1 MVALAVL
8 SLAVKAEEFP
18 HSPNDLGPTGLMNMP
33 TARMASDGEFNTGV
47 SYVSPFR
54 RYFLSW
60 QIFPAAQLTFRYTD
74 KRRENGQPANSSVPT
89 NKDFFAGIFG
99 SSETDSFL
107 DRGFDL
113 KLRLLRES
121 EYTPQIVLG
130 FQDFIG
136 TGLFSGEYLVA
147 SKRYRDFDLTGGFG
161 WGVFAGRNQLSNPF
175 AEFSDG
181 FRDRPGAEGLGGE
194 ANFGTLFRGNNIG
207 FFGGLEYYT
216 PFRGLT
222 LKAELD
228 STPQSRFVVD
238 QFITSDSPINI
249 GFNYRP
255 WDFLNLSMGWERG
268 NALMARV
275 AVRANMHETGMLKD
289 DPVPKAVEPRPAAW
303 EKAST
308 YPTQADLAERQ
319 RLPRYATVSGP
330 VSVTVSQPPSSL
342 ASAQARDSAGVDA
355 VFARFAASGFE
366 ILDIDYIA
374 GSAIVTLSGSDP
386 ARIMPEDA
394 LALLDLAGAGR
405 GSIWL
410 VSADP
415 AYRGTSPIEIR
426 RQQFA
431 QAQSTDRLFAAVA
444 ELGLAIDAFDITGER
459 AWVTVRS
466 GSPVETQRARH
477 AAQHVLTHLSPMVSE
492 VTLIAYGPA
501 DAQET
506 LAVMRD
512 DSGRTKRPM
521 GALPDRP
528 EILARK
534 QQVATAIF
542 DALAEVGFGA
552 ESVAL
557 ERREATIYISKLRYR
572 QSHENIM
579 RIARI
584 AANELPADVENIT
597 IVFVVENVA
606 GDRISLARKNIEEF
620 AVGRVGAAELVAKSG
635 IERSGA
641 VDPIRTSALKN
652 DQTYPNFQYFIRP
665 KLRQH
670 LGSVDGLLLADLNI
684 ALSARI
690 GIAPGLSLRG
700 TAGKFVAGNLD
711 ELRTR
716 GTSALPQVRTLIRR
730 YLQEGRDH
738 ISNLQMDYIAN
749 PADYLYTRLSAGI
762 FEWMYGGVGGEVL
775 YWPDQS
781 PIAIGGS
788 LNWVRQRDFDQLFS
802 FRDYD
807 TVEGHATIYYRLP
820 FYDLFTQLH
829 VGRYLAKDKG
839 ATIDISRRF
848 DSGISFGLFA
858 TFTNVSAADFGEG
871 SFDKGFYMNVPF
883 DLFLNKSSRRHLAF
897 AFKPLTR
904 DGGQRVGVGPALY
917 SVVESG
923 NAADWGTNW
932 GNAPD

>member
-1 MVALAVL
+1 
-8 SLAVKAEEFP
+8 
-18 HSPNDLGPTGLMNMP
+18 MNMP
-33 TARMASDGEFNTGV
+33 TARMAEDGEFNAGV

-60 QIFPAAQLTFRYTD
+60 QVFPAAQLTFRYTD
-74 KRRENGQPANSSVPT
+74 KRRENGQPRTSSVPT
-89 NKDFFAGIFG
+89 NKDFFKGIVG
-99 SSETDSFL
+99 SSETDIYL

-113 KLRLLRES
+113 KLRLLREG
-121 EYTPQIVLG
+121 EYTPQLVLG

-136 TGLFSGEYLVA
+136 TGVFSGEYLVA
-147 SKRYRDFDLTGGFG
+147 SKRYQDFDFTGGFG

-175 AEFSDG
+175 TQFSDG
-181 FRDRPGAEGLGGE
+181 FRDRPGFEGLGGE
-194 ANFGTLFRGNNIG
+194 ANVGTLFRGNNIG
-207 FFGGLEYYT
+207 FFGGVEYYT

-222 LKAELD
+222 LKAEYD
-228 STPQSRFVVD
+228 SSPQSRLVVD
-238 QFITSDSPINI
+238 QFVTHDSPFNF

-255 WDFLNLSMGWERG
+255 FDFLNFAMGWERG

-275 AVRANMHETGMLKD
+275 AVRANMHESDMTKN
-289 DPVPKAVEPRPAAW
+289 DPVPKPVGPRPAAW
-303 EKAST
+303 ENASVV
-308 YPTQADLAERQ
+308 PEQADLAETQ
-319 RLPRYATVSGP
+319 RLPRYATASGP
-330 VSVTVSQPPSSL
+330 VSVTVSQPPAAML
-342 ASAQARDSAGVDA
+342 TGQTGDSAEVDA
-355 VFARFAASGFE
+355 VFARFSKSGFQ
-366 ILDIDYIA
+366 ILDIEYIA
-374 GSAIVTLSGSDP
+374 ASAIVTLSGADP
-386 ARIMPEDA
+386 ARIKPEDA

-405 GSIWL
+405 ASIWL

-415 AYRGTSPIEIR
+415 AYRATSPIEIR

-431 QAQSTDRLFAAVA
+431 QTQSTDRLFAAVA
-444 ELGLAIDAFDITGER
+444 QMGLAIDAFDMTGDR
-459 AWVTVRS
+459 AWVTVRA
-466 GSPVETQRARH
+466 PYPIETQQARQV
-477 AAQHVLTHLSPMVSE
+477 AQNILTHLAPMVSE

-501 DAQET
+501 AQQT
-506 LAVMRD
+506 VAVMRD
-512 DSGRTKRPM
+512 GRGRQQQFGP
-521 GALPDRP
+521 LPETP
-528 EILARK
+528 EIMARK
-534 QQVATAIF
+534 QQVAAAIF
-542 DALAEVGFGA
+542 DALEMAKFGA

-557 ERREATIYISKLRYR
+557 ERTQATIYVSNIRYR

-584 AANELPADVENIT
+584 AANELPADIEQIT
-597 IVFVVENVA
+597 IVFVVENIA
-606 GDRISLARKNIEEF
+606 GDRVTLARKNVEEF
-620 AVGRVGAAELVAKSG
+620 AVSRIGAAELVAKAEL
-635 IERSGA
+635 ERS
-641 VDPIRTSALKN
+641 VRHDPVRKTAFRN
-652 DQTYPNFQYFIRP
+652 DQTYPNFQYYIRP

-670 LGSVDGLLLADLNI
+670 VGSVDGLILADLNI

-690 GIAPGLSLRG
+690 GLAPGLSLRG
-700 TAGKFVAGNLD
+700 TAGKYVAGNLD
-711 ELRTR
+711 ELTTV

-781 PIAIGGS
+781 PIAIGGT
-788 LNWVRQRDFDQLFS
+788 LNWVRQRDFNQLFS

-820 FYDLFTQLH
+820 FYNMFTQLH
-829 VGRYLAKDKG
+829 VGRFLAKDKG

-883 DLFLNKSSRRHLAF
+883 DLFLNRSSRRHVAF

-904 DGGQRVGVGPALY
+904 DGGQRVGIGPALY

-923 NAADWGTNW
+923 SAADWGTNW

>member
-1 MVALAVL
+1 MSAVALAIMPL
-8 SLAVKAEEFP
+8 TARAEEFP

-33 TARMASDGEFNTGV
+33 TARMAEDGEFNTGV

-60 QIFPAAQLTFRYTD
+60 QIFPAVQLTFRYTD
-74 KRRENGQPANSSVPT
+74 KRRENGQPPTSSVPT
-89 NKDFFAGIFG
+89 NKDFFTGIFG
-99 SSETDSFL
+99 SSETESFL

-113 KLRLLRES
+113 KLRLLREG
-121 EYTPQIVLG
+121 EYKPQIVLG

-136 TGLFSGEYLVA
+136 TGLFSGEYVVA
-147 SKRYRDFDLTGGFG
+147 SKRYRDFDFTGGFG
-161 WGVFAGRNQLSNPF
+161 WGVFSGRNQLSNPF

-181 FRDRPGAEGLGGE
+181 FRDRPGFEGLGGE
-194 ANFGTLFRGNNIG
+194 ANFGTLFRGRNIG
-207 FFGGLEYYT
+207 FFGGVEYYT

-222 LKAELD
+222 LKAEFD
-228 STPQSRFVVD
+228 SSPQSRFVVD
-238 QFITSDSPINI
+238 QFITSDSPINF

-275 AVRANMHETGMLKD
+275 AVRANMHETGMLKN

-303 EKAST
+303 DKTEGQ
-308 YPTQADLAERQ
+308 PQQVGPGEPQ
-319 RLPRYATVSGP
+319 RLPRYASVSGP
-330 VSVTVSQPPSSL
+330 VSVTVSQPPPSL
-342 ASAQARDSAGVDA
+342 VQADDSTGVDA
-355 VFARFAASGFE
+355 VFARFSASGVD
-366 ILDIDYIA
+366 ILDIEYIA
-374 GSAIVTLSGSDP
+374 ASAIVTLTGADP
-386 ARIMPEDA
+386 ARIKPEDA

-405 GSIWL
+405 SSIWL

-415 AYRGTSPIEIR
+415 AYRATSPVEIR
-426 RQQFA
+426 RQQVA
-431 QAQSTDRLFAAVA
+431 QAQSADRLFAAVA
-444 ELGLAIDAFDITGER
+444 EMGLAIDAFDITGER

-466 GSPVETQRARH
+466 SYAIETQQARH
-477 AAQHVLTHLSPMVSE
+477 VAQHVLTHLAPMVSE

-506 LAVMRD
+506 IAVMRD
-512 DSGRTKRPM
+512 GSVAQNKAGP
-521 GALPDRP
+521 LPDTP
-528 EILARK
+528 ELLARK

-552 ESVAL
+552 ESIAL
-557 ERREATIYISKLRYR
+557 ERREATIYVSKLRYR

-584 AANELPADVENIT
+584 AANELPADIENIT
-597 IVFVVENVA
+597 IVFVIENVA
-606 GDRISLARKNIEEF
+606 GDRVSLARKDVEEF
-620 AVGRVGAAELVAKSG
+620 AVGRVGTAELVANSG
-635 IERSGA
+635 VERSRA
-641 VDPIRTSALKN
+641 VDPIRITALKN

-670 LGSVDGLLLADLNI
+670 LGSVDGLVLADLNI

-690 GIAPGLSLRG
+690 GLAPGLSVRG

-711 ELRTR
+711 ELTTA

-781 PIAIGGS
+781 PIAIGGT
-788 LNWVRQRDFDQLFS
+788 LNWVRQRDFDQLLS

-807 TVEGHATIYYRLP
+807 TVEGHASIYYRLP

-883 DLFLNKSSRRHLAF
+883 DLFLNKSSRRHVAF